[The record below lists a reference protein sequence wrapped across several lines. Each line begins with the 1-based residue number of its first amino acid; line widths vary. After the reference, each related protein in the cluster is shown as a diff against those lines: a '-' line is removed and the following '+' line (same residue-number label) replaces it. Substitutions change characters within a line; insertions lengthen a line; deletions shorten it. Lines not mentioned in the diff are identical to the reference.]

1 MYILFG
7 RYRMLTEQMTATE
20 VFDKYRGDIEKL
32 IAYLPWL
39 EEKSGKS
46 KVSDI
51 YHGDGLDQH
60 SISFPI
66 YDGTLLRFV
75 KDAENTQFM
84 DRNYVYVISRNRLK
98 SAADEVEF
106 VSKQTMLKMDNI
118 GGILSK
124 YVMGGRTKAVL
135 WSEAVDKGVFLAVVT
150 RLKELYDIGLNGM
163 VEQ

>member
-1 MYILFG
+1 
-7 RYRMLTEQMTATE
+7 MLTEQMTAAE
-20 VFDKYRGDIEKL
+20 VFDKYRSDIEKL

-51 YHGDGLDQH
+51 YNGDGLDEH
-60 SISFPI
+60 SISFPV
-66 YDGTLLRFV
+66 YEGTLLRFV

-98 SAADEVEF
+98 SAEEEVEF
-106 VSKQTMLKMDNI
+106 VKKQTMLKMDNI

-124 YVMGGRTKAVL
+124 YVMGGRTKARL

-150 RLKELYDIGLNGM
+150 RLKELYEIGLNGLS
-163 VEQ
+163 EQ